1 MTKSKMVR
9 RFLRN
14 RLAIFGIIWLL
25 IVLITAIGAPV
36 IERYSMSEV
45 NLDSRSS
52 PPSKQHWLGT
62 DSIGRDVWSRTVNGA
77 RISLLV
83 VAISVTGSVLIG
95 TLIGATS
102 GLSGGVLDTLLQ
114 RLTEVFMSLPLLI
127 VALVFMA
134 ITSPGLWSLLAALII
149 FGWTDTARVVRGE
162 MLSVREEEYVEAAR
176 ALGGSA
182 SRILFKHALPA
193 CVPSIL
199 VNATLKAATFVL
211 AEASLSFL
219 GYGVQPPTP
228 SWGIVLAEAQQMEI
242 LTQMPWMWIP
252 PGVAITLTILAFN
265 FAGDGLRDA
274 VSPREKQTVI

>member
-52 PPSKQHWLGT
+52 PPSKKHWLGT